1 MIEEA
6 ISYLKGGMQ
15 KKQGKE
21 HGKQM
26 AMCDNHKSHA
36 LKGMNKKTVGSIL
49 LSEIEKKKEKIKDE
63 SNCIKCRRTPRD
75 KCKKHERIAMGLD
88 HLAGDIAQEYL
99 DMQPKYLEDKK

>member
-1 MIEEA
+1 MIKEA
-6 ISYLKGGMQ
+6 IEYIKGGSQ
-15 KKQGKE
+15 KKHGRN
-21 HGKQM
+21 HGKQI
-26 AMCDNHKSHA
+26 AECENHEEISPVG
-36 LKGMNKKTVGSIL
+36 LDKKTVGSIL
-49 LSEIEKKKEKIKDE
+49 LSEIKKKKNSINDE